1 MCIERGRAGM
11 ATSSIYTSVKVKSKA
26 ECRKLVAALEHAQDK
41 KAQPVVFSRPVE
53 IIKGEKIKEIFK

>member
-1 MCIERGRAGM
+1 M

-41 KAQPVVFSRPVE
+41 KAQPVVFSHPVE